1 MYNRDKLYN
10 ELLFDEGIRYHVY
23 TDTLGYK
30 TIGIGHL
37 IKKNESFVTV
47 NEKQVRDMFW
57 ADVAEAENVL
67 NKIFPSWVD
76 LDDTRQ
82 RTMINLAFNLG
93 MKLGKFKKFLAY
105 MEKRE
110 YDYAASALEM
120 SLWYSQVKSRGP
132 RIVKAIRTGVR

>member
-1 MYNRDKLYN
+1 MYDKDKLYN
-10 ELLFDEGIRYHVY
+10 ELVVDEGLRYHVY
-23 TDTLGYK
+23 NDTFGNK

-37 IKKNESFVTV
+37 IKKGESYISIDDKKILELF
-47 NEKQVRDMFW
+47 NNDIKE
-57 ADVAEAENVL
+57 AEAVL
-67 NKIFPSWVD
+67 DKIMPSWRD

-105 MEKRE
+105 MEMRNYE
-110 YDYAASALEM
+110 NAANSLIQ
-120 SLWYSQVKSRGP
+120 SLWYKQVNSRGP

>member
-1 MYNRDKLYN
+1 MYDKDKLYS
-10 ELLFDEGIRYHVY
+10 ELLIDEGIRYHIY
-23 TDTLGYK
+23 NDSLGYK

-37 IKKNESFVTV
+37 IKNNESFIKINHEHVL
-47 NEKQVRDMFW
+47 KLFW
-57 ADVAEAENVL
+57 DDVADAEKVL
-67 NKIFPSWVD
+67 DTIFPSWKT

-132 RIVKAIRTGVR
+132 RIVKAIRTGAR

>member
-23 TDTLGYK
+23 TDKLGYK

-47 NEKQVRDMFW
+47 TEKQVRDLFW

-82 RTMINLAFNLG
+82 RTMINLAFNLC